1 MGASQFPSSTLWQL
15 QDESGPTHQ
24 SPALALGSARTL
36 TLGAAR
42 KVKDVNSISQT
53 FPWDVGPGHANACE
67 NSNCPLSQCRLPKEK
82 LRVRIFHLKGQENF
96 GLAVKLQMCMAAARR
111 RGKEASSVGHRERL
125 LTTSS
130 SRQQAIS
137 AFQGR
142 CTAIDFPLT
151 YQSKLGIIPSQL
163 I

>member
-1 MGASQFPSSTLWQL
+1 MAAVGPVRPHSPISCPGSRLCQDSHLGGCTASERCQQHLPDFS
-15 QDESGPTHQ
+15 
-24 SPALALGSARTL
+24 
-36 TLGAAR
+36 
-42 KVKDVNSISQT
+42 
-53 FPWDVGPGHANACE
+53 FPWDVGPGHANAYV
-67 NSNCPLSQCRLPKEK
+67 NSNCPLSQCRLTKEK
-82 LRVRIFHLKGQENF
+82 LQVRIFHLKGQENF